1 MEFEISAD
9 GELVAYHGT
18 GGKVEIPEG
27 VKFIARKGVFDK
39 DCKITQLC
47 LPSTLIGHKYDEH
60 CSCPHVIS
68 KGASADSLSVH
79 RCKKSRAKSLAKDS
93 LLFDVLCLDLPHLQS
108 YVVSKDNK
116 LYQAVDGVLIFL
128 ERVIVAVPACTP
140 LPMKMELSY
149 ADYMRQAKRLRPY
162 DQPPVTFNITGK
174 SLGYKNLRKIF
185 SLPLFASKKAN
196 LLYFFGPEIK
206 HVNII
211 EQEQE
216 VNAQFSE
223 HNIVVITPQWMVEG
237 SSQLTYRALC
247 GFCHKPELYSGKI
260 KDHYMSLM
268 VCYEST
274 LYKLALSKNL
284 ALVRRYYNAMWR
296 RPFDFHQEK
305 SYLSPWTL
313 LKEAVVRGT
322 SKDVSLALDR
332 GGKYTHSYLYKLR
345 VPGAKVTAAL
355 ACRYGDLD
363 KIKSLIRRARIN
375 KKYSFYDGCDKGP
388 MDIDV
393 VNCEFVFIVD
403 MYSSGKLSSYSFTG
417 DRDFLTYLSAFEP
430 FDDLGVYMYTDNSG
444 EIRSYKPLD
453 PEERFRCICFFLKRT
468 LFKAE
473 IKPWKCFYGYILD
486 ISEPTRNAL
495 AKGANF
501 SAFIGSMRNVYS
513 LKLFNALL
521 KRALKEKPHNVV
533 AFAKLLQQQKQLLP
547 IHKSAVIAPLVDQND
562 IVFELMPLCKLD
574 GECLTDFIKMLLEHD
589 RIDTMSALLKTGVV
603 EQHMTLSELRALI
616 EDSNNPELQAVLL
629 DYLHTKSSS
638 GHSLRSDLT
647 L

>member
-27 VKFIARKGVFDK
+27 VKFIARKGVFAK

-140 LPMKMELSY
+140 LPVKMELSY

-185 SLPLFASKKAN
+185 SLRLLASKKSN
-196 LLYFFGPEIK
+196 LLYFFGPDITN
-206 HVNII
+206 VDLSNQDIG
-211 EQEQE
+211 
-216 VNAQFSE
+216 VLFSE
-223 HNIVVITPQWMVEG
+223 HNIVVITPNWMVEG

-260 KDHYMSLM
+260 KDHYMRLM
-268 VCYEST
+268 VRHERELYE
-274 LYKLALSKNL
+274 LSISKQL
-284 ALVRRYYNAMWR
+284 VMVRRFFNEMWR
-296 RPFDFHQEK
+296 KPFDYQHEK
-305 SYLSPWTL
+305 SYLDDSTL
-313 LKEAVVRGT
+313 LTEAVLRGT
-322 SKDVSLALDR
+322 RKDISSILKQCKSIAVNNTNT
-332 GGKYTHSYLYKLR
+332 KK
-345 VPGAKVTAAL
+345 KVNEPRTLMFL
-355 ACRYGDLD
+355 ACRYGGYD
-363 KIKSLIRRARIN
+363 KVRSLINSIVIRNAYYSDELKDFDEDSCAFLSGQALERKR
-375 KKYSFYDGCDKGP
+375 KKYKNRYPTHRFCLNYLSSFEP
-388 MDIDV
+388 LSDI
-393 VNCEFVFIVD
+393 CAD
-403 MYSSGKLSSYSFTG
+403 MYSDSNG
-417 DRDFLTYLSAFEP
+417 D
-430 FDDLGVYMYTDNSG
+430 V
-444 EIRSYKPLD
+444 RSYKPIAV
-453 PEERFRCICFFLKRT
+453 EERFRCICYFLKAT
-468 LFKAE
+468 LYDYE
-473 IKPWKCFYGYILD
+473 LKPWECFFSYMLDMSERKRNEITKELAFYGCVGLQD
-486 ISEPTRNAL
+486 SR
-495 AKGANF
+495 
-501 SAFIGSMRNVYS
+501 YS
-513 LKLFNALL
+513 KRLFNALII
-521 KRALKEKPHNVV
+521 RALTEKPHNVV
-533 AFAKLLQQQKQLLP
+533 AFAKFLQQKNQLLP

-589 RIDTMSALLKTGVV
+589 RIDTMSALLKTGIV
-603 EQHMTLSELRALI
+603 EQHMTLSELRTLF
-616 EDSNNPELQAVLL
+616 EDSNSPELHAVLL
-629 DYLHTKSSS
+629 DYLHIKTSS
-638 GHSLRSDLT
+638 GHSLIADLT

>member
-27 VKFIARKGVFDK
+27 VKFIAREGVFDK

-60 CSCPHVIS
+60 CSCPHVITKS
-68 KGASADSLSVH
+68 ASSDTLSVH

-93 LLFDVLCLDLPHLQS
+93 LLFDVLCLDLPYLQS

-140 LPMKMELSY
+140 LPVKMELSY

-211 EQEQE
+211 EQE

-223 HNIVVITPQWMVEG
+223 HNIVVITPNWMVEG

-260 KDHYMSLM
+260 KDHYMRLM
-268 VCYEST
+268 VRHERELYE
-274 LYKLALSKNL
+274 LSISKQL
-284 ALVRRYYNAMWR
+284 VMVRRFFNEMWR
-296 RPFDFHQEK
+296 KPFDYQHEK
-305 SYLSPWTL
+305 SYLDDSTL
-313 LKEAVVRGT
+313 LTEAVLRGT
-322 SKDVSLALDR
+322 RKDISSILKQCKSIAVNNTNT
-332 GGKYTHSYLYKLR
+332 KK
-345 VPGAKVTAAL
+345 KVNEPRTLMFL
-355 ACRYGDLD
+355 ACRYGGYD
-363 KIKSLIRRARIN
+363 KVRSLINSIVIRNAYYSDELKDFDEDSCAFLSGQALERKR
-375 KKYSFYDGCDKGP
+375 KKYKNRYPTHRFCLNYLSSFEP
-388 MDIDV
+388 LSDI
-393 VNCEFVFIVD
+393 CAD
-403 MYSSGKLSSYSFTG
+403 MYSDSNG
-417 DRDFLTYLSAFEP
+417 D
-430 FDDLGVYMYTDNSG
+430 V
-444 EIRSYKPLD
+444 RSYKPIAV
-453 PEERFRCICFFLKRT
+453 EERFRCICYFLKAT
-468 LFKAE
+468 LYDYE
-473 IKPWKCFYGYILD
+473 LKPWECFFSYMLDMSERKRNEITKELAFYGCVGLQD
-486 ISEPTRNAL
+486 SR
-495 AKGANF
+495 
-501 SAFIGSMRNVYS
+501 YS
-513 LKLFNALL
+513 KRLFNALII
-521 KRALKEKPHNVV
+521 RALTEKPHNVV
-533 AFAKLLQQQKQLLP
+533 AFAKFLQQKNQLLP